1 MSGEAE
7 WVSTANVM
15 FDRSP
20 CFDSF
25 QMPAIA
31 KECVQPGSE
40 SKDISEFRFFAIQ
53 NIRPRARGNG
63 GEEWSFEKQASQV
76 PFQFGR

>member
-1 MSGEAE
+1 MLCLI
-7 WVSTANVM
+7 
-15 FDRSP
+15 DP
-20 CFDSF
+20 
-25 QMPAIA
+25 PASIHS
-31 KECVQPGSE
+31 KCPPLQKSVVQPGSE